1 MTSLCLPVITS
12 SWYTALDFRK
22 VFFTLRRSAGIH
34 QREDHQVDLF
44 SELPWD
50 L

>member
-1 MTSLCLPVITS
+1 MTSLCLPVITF

-22 VFFTLRRSAGIH
+22 VLFTLRRSAGIH
-34 QREDHQVDLF
+34 QREDHQVDRF

-50 L
+50 F